1 MNFDNKAKKIIESYR
16 PIRTVSRLFYPRN
29 FNLSLEFKNAFRKEY
44 ARLKGLGLKDKHI
57 LHKINKALP
66 FHKEEQPEDTNTF
79 QY

>member
-1 MNFDNKAKKIIESYR
+1 VNFDSKAKKILENYR
-16 PIRTVSRLFYPRN
+16 PIKTVSRLFYPRN

-44 ARLKGLGLKDKHI
+44 ARLKGFGLKDKQI
-57 LHKINKALP
+57 LHKIYKALP

>member
-1 MNFDNKAKKIIESYR
+1 MNFDSKAKKILESYK

-44 ARLKGLGLKDKHI
+44 ARLKALGFKDKHI

-66 FHKEEQPEDTNTF
+66 FHKEEQPEDNNTF